1 MTFTQT
7 MLSFQGRLRRRDLWI
22 YHVGL
27 TLAYAAL
34 FVLFER
40 LGGVELTLHQ
50 VWLIPLLMTWP
61 TYALLAK
68 RMHDRNRSAWWALL
82 LLVPDLLGSLDAI
95 VGLPEA
101 ISTPSQ
107 IIGGLV
113 AIWFF
118 IDFGLLDGT
127 PGDNRFGPSPKALRE
142 ASLSETPAVA

>member
-22 YHVGL
+22 YWIGL
-27 TLAYAAL
+27 ILAGATL

-40 LGGVELTLHQ
+40 LVDIDLAEHRS
-50 VWLIPLLMTWP
+50 WLVPLLLTWP

-82 LLVPDLLGSLDAI
+82 LLVPDLIGSLDAI
-95 VGLPEA
+95 IGLPEEVSMP
-101 ISTPSQ
+101 ST
-107 IIGGLV
+107 IVGGLV

-118 IDFGLLDGT
+118 IDSGLLDGT
-127 PGDNRFGPSPKALRE
+127 PGDNRFGPSPKAPRE
-142 ASLSETPAVA
+142 PSASQTPAVA